1 MDVLGQLNQSI
12 GLASRLVRTGVL
24 APLRPDKYVRV
35 VDAFQRESS
44 VLTAGFAAARQRC
57 PDRAGLIDER
67 GILTW
72 RQIDRRADAFA
83 AALQQSPGGA
93 PELIALLAR
102 NHRYVVDTL
111 LAAHRVGSEVLLL
124 SPDLDAATVRRLLDT
139 EGEGKTTVV
148 VHDDE
153 FTGVLDAALAGLPPM
168 ERIAAWTDAT
178 GAQRSV
184 DGMIEA
190 CDGRTP
196 RRTLHTTRVVLLTC
210 DSPPRGVAHTGGR
223 LRTVVDLLGRIPWRA
238 EEPVVVAT
246 PMWSAWGYQQL
257 MLAAFTAATV
267 VTSRVSAAQDAL
279 DLVDKY
285 RATGLCVDA
294 ALLGAIAAL
303 PEEIVGQRGR
313 RSLRF
318 VTAAGA
324 GIGSEVLTAVRDIVG
339 DIVHTCYHTPEF
351 GTLTTASPRDLRAA
365 PGTAGRPTD
374 GTALRILDGDLHAT
388 GPGEVGRIYVRAPA
402 SSTGYTSGRR
412 RDAHDGYLPTGDIG
426 FLDADGRLFV
436 VGRDDG
442 NRGPDA

>member
-1 MDVLGQLNQSI
+1 MDVLGRLNQSI

-44 VLTAGFAAARQRC
+44 VLAAGFAAAHQRC

-83 AALQQSPGGA
+83 TALQQFHGGA
-93 PELIALLAR
+93 PEMIVLLAR

-111 LAAHRVGSEVLLL
+111 LAAHRIGSEVLLL
-124 SPDLDAATVRRLLDT
+124 PPDLDPATVRRLLDA
-139 EGEGKTTVV
+139 EGEGKTVAV

-153 FTGVLDAALAGLPPM
+153 FTGVLDTALAGMEPT
-168 ERIAAWTDAT
+168 ERIAAWTDTA
-178 GAQRSV
+178 GAQRTV
-184 DGMIEA
+184 DGMIGA
-190 CDGRTP
+190 CEDATP

-210 DSPPRGVAHTGGR
+210 DIPPRGVAHTGGR
-223 LRTVVDLLGRIPWRA
+223 LRTVIDLLGRIPWHA
-238 EEPVVVAT
+238 EEPVVVAA

-257 MLAAFTAATV
+257 ILAAFTAATI
-267 VTSRVSAAQDAL
+267 VTSRAFDAQDAL
-279 DLVDKY
+279 ELVDKY

-303 PEEIVGQRGR
+303 PEEIVEQRGG

-318 VTAAGA
+318 IAAAGT
-324 GIGSEVLTAVRDIVG
+324 GIGPEVLTAVQDLVG
-339 DIVHTCYHTPEF
+339 DVVHTCYHTPEF
-351 GTLTTASPRDLRAA
+351 GTLATASPRDLRVA
-365 PGTAGRPTD
+365 PGAAGRLTD
-374 GTALRILDGDLHAT
+374 GTALRILDRDLRAT
-388 GPGEVGRIYVRAPA
+388 GPGEVGRIYVRAP
-402 SSTGYTSGRR
+402 STGYTSGRR
-412 RDAHDGYLPTGDIG
+412 HDAHDGFLPTGDIG

-436 VGRDDG
+436 VGRDHG